1 MADICAGAG
10 GVLQPLWAHQAPQTP
25 LHQGLRN
32 ILSNS
37 PLGHAS
43 PTPLANASDSKRRKP
58 GRVFPKHH
66 LSCIFL
72 PSHPLPFPL
81 FGGGVEKKWDQE
93 IFGRSTIPNTITR
106 TLVEADHLYLSPPTP
121 NSAGGQEGS
130 ILLEHFQPQHR
141 EGDSSCAQLELHTP
155 PELGA
160 QIREVS
166 VFL

>member
-1 MADICAGAG
+1 MG
-10 GVLQPLWAHQAPQTP
+10 
-25 LHQGLRN
+25 
-32 ILSNS
+32 
-37 PLGHAS
+37 
-43 PTPLANASDSKRRKP
+43 
-58 GRVFPKHH
+58 
-66 LSCIFL
+66 
-72 PSHPLPFPL
+72 
-81 FGGGVEKKWDQE
+81 KKWDRE

-106 TLVEADHLYLSPPTP
+106 ALVEADHLCFSPPTP

-130 ILLEHFQPQHR
+130 VLLEHFQPQRR